1 MFSRLASMISICLF
15 FHSLQAD
22 MLISVMLMK
31 NKHVHAIKAVS
42 FLCTP
47 AVAHTSYFECVIKV
61 TA

>member
-31 NKHVHAIKAVS
+31 NKHVHAIKAVRRS
-42 FLCTP
+42 LHASCCAYKLF
-47 AVAHTSYFECVIKV
+47 
-61 TA
+61 